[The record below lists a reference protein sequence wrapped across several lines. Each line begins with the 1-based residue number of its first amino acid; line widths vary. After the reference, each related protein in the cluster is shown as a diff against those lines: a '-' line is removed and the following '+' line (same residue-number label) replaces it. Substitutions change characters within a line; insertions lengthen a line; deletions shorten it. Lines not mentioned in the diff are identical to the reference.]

1 MRQLRKIA
9 NVEIQTSRALC
20 PCPKGKPH
28 HAILGHFSLFR
39 KLICF
44 LGTKN
49 SGQES
54 RTWISLELLLYGAV
68 KMQLKYWSRVTL
80 SQDCLSQQY
89 LWTWKGSDSTTQGD
103 RGRVWR
109 DLLGKLGR
117 TGVMDGANSCRAA
130 ESTRETSYLLEAVA
144 QAVTQPAQKLLQTK
158 SPLNEGWPQIQ
169 LPSL

>member
-1 MRQLRKIA
+1 MALNHPDHATAVRKLSCRIYDLCSHKIFWAIHEATEKA

-68 KMQLKYWSRVTL
+68 KMQLKY
-80 SQDCLSQQY
+80 
-89 LWTWKGSDSTTQGD
+89 
-103 RGRVWR
+103 
-109 DLLGKLGR
+109 
-117 TGVMDGANSCRAA
+117 
-130 ESTRETSYLLEAVA
+130 
-144 QAVTQPAQKLLQTK
+144 
-158 SPLNEGWPQIQ
+158 
-169 LPSL
+169 